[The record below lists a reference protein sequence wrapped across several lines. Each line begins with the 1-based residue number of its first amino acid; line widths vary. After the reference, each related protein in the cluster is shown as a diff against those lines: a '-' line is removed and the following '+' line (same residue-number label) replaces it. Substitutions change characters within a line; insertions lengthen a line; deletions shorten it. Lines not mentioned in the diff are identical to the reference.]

1 MHQIF
6 CTSHVSTHWKHGGKG
21 DNCFCMF
28 TAGFNIRPNWTKYE
42 NRSSFVKVTNEY
54 QVACL
59 TYYVYLAVLTEYYSV
74 TDTDWWT
81 ELLCQYHACI
91 HELCGRAINGEG
103 VLGVD
108 VHGALRMGPKRLT
121 SHYDESRHICQY
133 VIADML
139 TDIFDY
145 HCCVRYIMTL
155 LPLFFFCTCIVYCI
169 LLLVAIVNFY
179 LRRIYD
185 IWYDMHWWQRRG
197 RIWSQ
202 DSPAI
207 VDKPRDACQ
216 DYCVNSAVL
225 KHWYSMVSSFE
236 IAYWELAIWSR
247 RRDEGGGWCVTETS
261 ASWILG
267 MNPAPKQRASL
278 ILR

>member
-1 MHQIF
+1 
-6 CTSHVSTHWKHGGKG
+6 
-21 DNCFCMF
+21 MF
-28 TAGFNIRPNWTKYE
+28 
-42 NRSSFVKVTNEY
+42 
-54 QVACL
+54 
-59 TYYVYLAVLTEYYSV
+59 
-74 TDTDWWT
+74 
-81 ELLCQYHACI
+81 ELLCIFSRFDWILQCHRHGLMDGIAMSVSRMHSRIMWTSDKRWRCARCRRAWCAQDGSEEADFSLRREPSYMSVCHCWHADWHI
-91 HELCGRAINGEG
+91 WLPLLCEI
-103 VLGVD
+103 
-108 VHGALRMGPKRLT
+108 
-121 SHYDESRHICQY
+121 HYDSFTT
-133 VIADML
+133 V
-139 TDIFDY
+139 
-145 HCCVRYIMTL
+145 
-155 LPLFFFCTCIVYCI
+155 FFCTCIVYCI

-261 ASWILG
+261 AFWKLG